1 MCVGFNTPV
10 RAPRHVDTV
19 TIEVDQQPANQTP
32 PQAQAAHNIALV
44 APQPPSNEI
53 PQQQH
58 NPIPVVQQQERLTL
72 FSRLISKCAIRRN
85 QHVRICNVKYYVLGA
100 DDLVQYQLQGTRFD
114 IPCACGTTLPYTA
127 LWQFTNH
134 PVRIQARAPQAPQ
147 QRDDDL
153 LPALA
158 ALQLAPAGA
167 PIAPTYAYGNNPNQ
181 APLW

>member
-1 MCVGFNTPV
+1 LCAGFNTPV
-10 RAPRHVDTV
+10 RAPRRVDPDI
-19 TIEVDQQPANQTP
+19 IEVDPQPVNQPP
-32 PQAQAAHNIALV
+32 PQAQAANNIALV
-44 APQPPSNEI
+44 EPHQPPNQI
-53 PQQQH
+53 Q
-58 NPIPVVQQQERLTL
+58 VVLPQERLTL